1 MKIQVEAHM
10 LMPTFR
16 KDRCGTIK
24 FTTARELTK
33 DERELLLE
41 AGVNDELGW
50 VLWSPNQHQLT
61 DLPNE
66 PATDTGKTPA
76 KRLRDVLFILW
87 TQEGKRGDFE
97 TFYRDR
103 MDRLVD
109 MIKAKLDV

>member
-1 MKIQVEAHM
+1 MNIQVEAHM

-16 KDRCGTIK
+16 KDRCGTLK

-50 VLWSPNQHQLT
+50 LLWSPNKHQVNE
-61 DLPNE
+61 LPTA
-66 PATDTGKTPA
+66 PAVDTGKTPA

-87 TQEGKRGDFE
+87 VQQGKVGDFE
-97 TFYRDR
+97 TFYRER
-103 MDRLVD
+103 MDKIID